1 VKILDNFYFP
11 CENPMYRKNP
21 MPMPGPMPMNENL
34 QMHEPMNHQCMMKH
48 KLARAYIP
56 DQPYTGLFPLSEA
69 LRKGT
74 IFPNL
79 YIPFPIK
86 SKE

>member
-1 VKILDNFYFP
+1 
-11 CENPMYRKNP
+11 MYRKNP

-34 QMHEPMNHQCMMKH
+34 QCMMKH